1 MIAGLNS
8 LYSIDEWPRKMW
20 EIDVEEPIGSLNHQI
35 GIDNSIVF
43 KTKRDSH
50 WVTKE
55 GKSFRIENTM
65 LGEADVMYLDNE
77 NLIYIAYGNEEL
89 SFNLLTRS
97 DNLVTLNQINMKNI
111 ATPSFS
117 RNFNHI
123 GLSIAGTKVTAWDF
137 TPPTLVSKEN
147 EAPNPDLDSPTV
159 TNVLSTTANG
169 SYKAGD
175 VIPIQVLFSDV
186 VTVTGTPQL
195 TMETGSTDRAV
206 DYTSGSGTSLLMF
219 TYTVQAGDTSADLD
233 YKATTSLS
241 LNGGTIKDARG
252 NDATLTLAVPGEFS
266 SLSANKAL
274 VIGGNAGTGSRL
286 VVKTAG
292 PDISIA
298 TDGKLGGPAE
308 LQKSDDLKNWRR
320 LGDVPEDANEVL
332 VTPRDSGNVFFRLK
346 RIDE

>member
-20 EIDVEEPIGSLNHQI
+20 EIDVEEPISSLNHQI

-159 TNVLSTTANG
+159 TNVISTTANG

-175 VIPIQVLFSDV
+175 VIPVQVLFSDV